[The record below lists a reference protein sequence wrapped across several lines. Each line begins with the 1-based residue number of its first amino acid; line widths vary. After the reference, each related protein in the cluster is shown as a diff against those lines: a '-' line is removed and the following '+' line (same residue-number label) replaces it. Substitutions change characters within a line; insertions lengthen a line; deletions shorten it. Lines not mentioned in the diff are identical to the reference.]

1 MYVYYNN
8 YEDRPTTDYEVNTY
22 KKIDS
27 IMMKISF
34 DDFIYVMDTLRE
46 YRRNNVHYS
55 IEDIEML
62 ANRYSV
68 TTTALLLYYDVEEI
82 KIW

>member
-8 YEDRPTTDYEVNTY
+8 YEDRQATQCEVNTY
-22 KKIDS
+22 QNIDG
-27 IMMKISF
+27 IMLSISF

-62 ANRYSV
+62 ASRYGV

-82 KIW
+82 EI

>member
-8 YEDRPTTDYEVNTY
+8 YEDRQATTCEVNTY
-22 KKIDS
+22 QNIDS
-27 IMMKISF
+27 IMMVISF
-34 DDFIYVMDTLRE
+34 DDFIYIMDTLRE

-62 ANRYSV
+62 ASRYNV
-68 TTTALLLYYDVEEI
+68 TAMALLLYYDVEEI
-82 KIW
+82 EL